1 MDFQSFS
8 PPCTITQHPT
18 PGKMTNKT
26 KPSNLVDERKRTD
39 DSLDAERDRSR
50 KSLAETKLQTQTQ
63 TDDDI
68 AKERA
73 MADNVAETNRNNA
86 DLSRKEHRFY
96 NTQIPPQSH
105 TLDDQLLR
113 NERLEV
119 YAAVELERRNVD
131 EAFHNER
138 EVQGALLEMI
148 ITQERSLTDINL
160 RAERTQ
166 TDSEIDTSSRQLNSE
181 IFEHQ
186 ITKTSLT
193 TRDEFLAIF
202 SHDLRNPIGTVSNI
216 ADMLLEE
223 EAGPLTPT
231 LKQWISAVK
240 TSADSALRLI
250 SDILD
255 IERISHNNLALNI
268 KPNSIKKLFR
278 EASTGL
284 LLQALEKQID
294 LQFIASK
301 SSLDFPFDFD
311 RISQVLSNLVTNAIK
326 FTPKGGSISVRTT
339 STDAVLTVSVQD
351 SGVGIPRNKSKV
363 VFEKFAQLHDK
374 DRRGLGLGLHISTML
389 VQAHGGN
396 LSVVSEPGK
405 GSTFSF
411 TLPRDSAQH
420 S

>member
-1 MDFQSFS
+1 
-8 PPCTITQHPT
+8 
-18 PGKMTNKT
+18 
-26 KPSNLVDERKRTD
+26 
-39 DSLDAERDRSR
+39 
-50 KSLAETKLQTQTQ
+50 
-63 TDDDI
+63 
-68 AKERA
+68 
-73 MADNVAETNRNNA
+73 
-86 DLSRKEHRFY
+86 
-96 NTQIPPQSH
+96 
-105 TLDDQLLR
+105 
-113 NERLEV
+113 
-119 YAAVELERRNVD
+119 
-131 EAFHNER
+131 
-138 EVQGALLEMI
+138 
-148 ITQERSLTDINL
+148 
-160 RAERTQ
+160 
-166 TDSEIDTSSRQLNSE
+166 
-181 IFEHQ
+181 
-186 ITKTSLT
+186 
-193 TRDEFLAIF
+193 
-202 SHDLRNPIGTVSNI
+202 
-216 ADMLLEE
+216 MLLEE